1 MMRFILGVLAT
12 ALLTQNAMACR
23 ATPEMQR
30 RQDRADVIEQKSLV
44 RHLAESSDAIYVAK
58 AVAVNDDA
66 NTATFQVIRTLKGN
80 APVSALLNLELRDE
94 ITLGCTRSAAFTN
107 TFATVGQKYV
117 VYVSAGKVTRTGSTK
132 RSYPEIS
139 FREEIKQLAEVL
151 VPNKTMEP
159 TW

>member
-1 MMRFILGVLAT
+1 MRRFILGILAA

-30 RQDRADVIEQKSLV
+30 RQDKADVIEQKSLV
-44 RHLAESSDAIYVAK
+44 RDLAESSDAIYVAK
-58 AVAVNDDA
+58 AVAVNDDE
-66 NTATFQVIRTLKGN
+66 NTATFRVIRTLKGD
-80 APVSALLNLELRDE
+80 APVSSSLNLKLGDE
-94 ITLGCTRSAAFTN
+94 ITVGCKRSTAFTN

-139 FREEIKQLAEVL
+139 FREEIKQLAEAL
-151 VPNKTMEP
+151 APKTLQP
-159 TW
+159 TR